1 MVEVIKKGP
10 IFDRRLDKGFDKATK
25 SAEVE
30 IAEQGVLFVRN
41 IIRAK
46 AKTRTGRYDRAVRS
60 TRVSG
65 GMKIHDNN
73 IVYGPWLE
81 GVGSRNSR
89 TSFRGYRQF
98 RDSRKQIQ
106 RIAKPVVQK
115 HVDTMLG
122 GM

>member
-1 MVEVIKKGP
+1 MTEVIKKGP
-10 IFDRRLDKGFDKATK
+10 IFDKRLDRGFVKATK

-30 IAEQGVLFVRN
+30 ISDQGVLFVRN

-60 TRVSG
+60 TRISG

-98 RDSRKQIQ
+98 RDSRRQLE
-106 RIAKPVVQK
+106 RIAVPVTKK
-115 HVDTMLG
+115 HVEHMLG